1 MVAVADS
8 VRGDALH
15 DPVAAR
21 EALTRCRRIV
31 IKIGSKALAE
41 RAVRGEAD
49 PFERLASQV
58 STFLGR
64 SRAKRRAVIV
74 SSGAIAF
81 GMDKLGLSA
90 RPGDMAW
97 LQAAAAAGQSSLMQ
111 RYERAFE
118 GHRRD
123 VAQVLLTHADL
134 SDRSRANN
142 ARSALA
148 TLLEAGLVP
157 IINENDAVSVEEI
170 RFGDNDQLAALVAP
184 LCEADLL
191 LLLSNVEGLLDDR
204 QRRVPF
210 VPSVTANQ
218 RSFAKGKSTLGSG
231 GMTSKLE
238 AAQLATHAG
247 ANVVIAAAH
256 EPDVVQRVLAGE
268 DVGTLFPSVHRRL
281 PARKHWI
288 AYTLRPRGVIIVDDG
303 AAHAIT
309 RRKSVLSV
317 GVLGLRGAFSPGDS
331 VAIVDQRGCEVARG
345 LSKLSSTDAAHCA
358 GRRGNEEAQVV
369 VHSHDLVVMP
379 EEP

>member
-1 MVAVADS
+1 MGESSAVLQ
-8 VRGDALH
+8 R

-21 EALTRCRRIV
+21 EALTRCRRLV

-41 RAVRGEAD
+41 RAVRGEPD

-58 STFLGR
+58 SAFLGR

-81 GMDKLGLSA
+81 GMKKLGLSA
-90 RPGDMAW
+90 RPGDIAW
-97 LQAAAAAGQSSLMQ
+97 LQAAAAAGQSALMQ
-111 RYERAFE
+111 HYERAFE

-142 ARSALA
+142 ARNALA
-148 TLLEAGLVP
+148 TLLEAGVVP
-157 IINENDAVSVEEI
+157 IVNENDAVSVEEI

-184 LCEADLL
+184 LCEADVL

-210 VPSVTANQ
+210 VPSLTSAQ
-218 RSFAKGKSTLGSG
+218 RAFAKGKGKSSLGSG
-231 GMTSKLE
+231 GMTSKLD
-238 AAQLATHAG
+238 AARLGTHAG
-247 ANVVIAAAH
+247 ASVVIAAAH
-256 EPDVVQRVLAGE
+256 EPNVVQRVLAGE
-268 DVGTLFPSVHRRL
+268 DVGTLFPSAHRRL
-281 PARKHWI
+281 SARKHWI
-288 AYTLRPRGVIIVDDG
+288 AYTLRPRGAVILDEG

-317 GVLGLRGAFSPGDS
+317 GVLGVRGAFEPGDS
-331 VAIVDQRGCEVARG
+331 VAVVDQRGHELARG
-345 LSKLSSTDAAHCA
+345 LTKLSSTDAAHAA
-358 GRRGNEEAQVV
+358 GRRGNDPAQVV
-369 VHSHDLVVMP
+369 VHSHDLVVLP
-379 EEP
+379 EESG